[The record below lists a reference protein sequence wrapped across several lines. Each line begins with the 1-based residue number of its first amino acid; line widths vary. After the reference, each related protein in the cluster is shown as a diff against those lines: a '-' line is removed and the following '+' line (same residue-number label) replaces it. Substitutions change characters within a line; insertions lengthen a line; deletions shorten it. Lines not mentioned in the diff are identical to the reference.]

1 MFDTRASTRILV
13 ADDELQIC
21 RLVCDV
27 LQPSGYDIDTAKD
40 GREFFQQ
47 YRTGD
52 YSLLILDTLLMELSG
67 LELVMRLRDGGDVVP
82 IILMFGPRKQPERM
96 ESLAFSYRV
105 DLLRKPFGIGEL
117 RAAVSRALGELR
129 PD

>member
-1 MFDTRASTRILV
+1 MRILV

-21 RLVCDV
+21 RLVRDI
-27 LQPSGYDIDTAKD
+27 LQPSGYSIDSAKD
-40 GREFFQQ
+40 GREFFQR

-67 LELVMRLRDGGDVVP
+67 LELVTRLRHGGDAVP
-82 IILMFGPRKQPERM
+82 IILMFGPRKQPRRM

-117 RAAVSRALGELR
+117 RAAVSRALGEPR

>member
-1 MFDTRASTRILV
+1 MRILV

-21 RLVCDV
+21 RLVRDV
-27 LQPSGYDIDTAKD
+27 LEPSGYEIDTAKD
-40 GREFFQQ
+40 GREFFRR

-52 YSLLILDTLLMELSG
+52 YSLLILDTLLTELSG
-67 LELVMRLRDGGDVVP
+67 LELVSRLRDGGDDVP
-82 IILMFGPRKQPERM
+82 IILMFGPRKEPERM
-96 ESLAFSYRV
+96 ERLAFSYHV

-117 RAAVSRALGELR
+117 RAAVSRALGGPR

>member
-1 MFDTRASTRILV
+1 MRILV

-21 RLVCDV
+21 RLVRDA
-27 LQPSGYDIDTAKD
+27 LEPFGHTIDTAKD
-40 GREFFQQ
+40 GREFFQR

-52 YSLLILDTLLMELSG
+52 YSLLILDTLLVELSG
-67 LELVMRLRDGGDVVP
+67 LELVTRLRDGGDDVP
-82 IILMFGPRKQPERM
+82 IILMFGPPKEPERM
-96 ESLAFSYRV
+96 ESLAFSYHV

-117 RAAVSRALGELR
+117 RAAVSHALGEPR